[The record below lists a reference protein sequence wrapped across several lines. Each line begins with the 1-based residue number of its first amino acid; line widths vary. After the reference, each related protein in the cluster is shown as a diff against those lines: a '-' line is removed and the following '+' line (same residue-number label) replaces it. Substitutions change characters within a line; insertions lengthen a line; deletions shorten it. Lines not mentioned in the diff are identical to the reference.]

1 MMTADNNEQNPEATM
16 PEGESSGG
24 LLDEVAKAA
33 AEEAKPVEGLIPD
46 EGEVAGEESASEAS
60 APDVP
65 APEES
70 VEPDEE
76 PVEPSA
82 DTSPMAAVEET
93 AEEPATDEP
102 EPEEDAPQAEA
113 VDAADEEGE
122 PDEADAEEPEVE
134 AAGEADEAGEEEEE
148 EPERDPV
155 TGEIIVEPEPVV
167 ITATP
172 DDGKRWYVVHTYSG
186 YENKAKQ
193 ALEDRIRAHAM
204 EKFFGDV
211 LVPSEKVTE
220 MRGGNKRTTT
230 RKFFPGY
237 MFVRMELNDQ
247 TWHLVKNTP
256 RVTGFVGGGKNPPP
270 VPDEEVSRITNQIKD
285 GTLKPTPTLAFEK
298 GETVRVV
305 EGPFMNFNGI
315 VEEVLPDKQR
325 VKVIVSILGRSTPV
339 EFDFDEIEKT

>member
-1 MMTADNNEQNPEATM
+1 MVDDLSGRSEGLEMMTADNNEQNPEATK

-24 LLDEVAKAA
+24 LLDEVAQAA
-33 AEEAKPVEGLIPD
+33 AEEAKPAEGLLP
-46 EGEVAGEESASEAS
+46 EGESTDA
-60 APDVP
+60 
-65 APEES
+65 
-70 VEPDEE
+70 EE
-76 PVEPSA
+76 PTDEVEPSA
-82 DTSPMAAVEET
+82 DTAPIEPVEE
-93 AEEPATDEP
+93 EPEADEP
-102 EPEEDAPQAEA
+102 E
-113 VDAADEEGE
+113 AD
-122 PDEADAEEPEVE
+122 EPEVE
-134 AAGEADEAGEEEEE
+134 AAAEEAEEAEDEAEEDEDD
-148 EPERDPV
+148 EPERDPE

-193 ALEDRIRAHAM
+193 ALEDRIRTHGM
-204 EKFFGDV
+204 EELFGDV

-220 MRGGNKRTTT
+220 MRAGNKRTTT

-285 GTLKPTPTLAFEK
+285 GTLKPTAKVAFEK